1 MTTAELI
8 WAFIGFLLCSCIFA
22 LVSIVI
28 TGIVWYVF
36 KTDKDIT
43 IDEEDYE

>member
-1 MTTAELI
+1 MTPIEII
-8 WAFIGFLLCSCIFA
+8 WACLGFILCAIIFA

-28 TGIVWYVF
+28 MGIVWYVF

>member
-1 MTTAELI
+1 MTLMEII
-8 WAFIGFLLCSCIFA
+8 WACLGFILCAIIFA

-28 TGIVWYVF
+28 MGIVWYVF

-43 IDEEDYE
+43 IDGEDYE